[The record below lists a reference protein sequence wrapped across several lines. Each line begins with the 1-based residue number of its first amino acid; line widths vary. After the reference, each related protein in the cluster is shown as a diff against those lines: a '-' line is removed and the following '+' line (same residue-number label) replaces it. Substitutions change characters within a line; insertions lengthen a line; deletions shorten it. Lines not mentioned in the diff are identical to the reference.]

1 MSAVT
6 ATINSRGETSNK
18 QTDDDEEYLVEP
30 RFKYKRVVHDVA
42 KRLEQDS
49 ASCVVVH
56 DKFICIGFSS
66 GRIAFFDH
74 LGHVHFEKKVQSHRC
89 SVSHLAVDGIGNY
102 VISCAND
109 KKVCIQGFGHSE
121 FNQNIDVYPAAK
133 CVALAE
139 DFSKPGSSQSFIIAG
154 QCLTFHERGFL
165 GKRKTVLYQ
174 GLDRDGLIMM
184 CTWKS
189 SLIAFT
195 NDSGTRIYDCNLK
208 RIITL
213 IQPVQQEKPIPI
225 SRFPPRHCWID
236 SLTLIVAWGTEEHR
250 LFKLQDA
257 AGIAHKKVEIINQW
271 TLPDFFISGISF
283 TLSDSASVCEQSWDE
298 IVVFGFGLNENGE
311 SSQSDAETGGFDDTK
326 AHPCLIDD
334 RVSWFLENKLYK
346 EALECALKDRSG
358 LVETSISEIGRRLIH
373 TLIEQNDF
381 KSAAAYLTQICGR
394 CKEEWEYYCE
404 LFEKHGEILKLVPY
418 IPAGSPQ
425 LEPECYEWMLTAALY
440 SRTRLFRKL
449 IHEWNPDIY
458 RAASIIDKILK
469 RMADNHPTTKG
480 ANANNKD
487 VNLLQ
492 SLAYLLAYVR
502 NYERALDIYML
513 LKDKAIFGV
522 IDRYHLFVLVKD
534 RIVELMEIS
543 SDLAVRL
550 LLDNEDSIPST
561 QVVKQLSKTPR
572 LQMAYLNRLYSRGE
586 ANEHTDLMIRLYAEY
601 DRPKLMP
608 FLKKCEIYKLGQA
621 LEICKRK
628 GYIQEVVYLL
638 GRSGDRLKAL
648 DVIMTQLEDI
658 DGAISF
664 CMDHDYDVELWHRLV
679 ELSFRKPEHIQK
691 LLAEVVSFV
700 DALLVIEKIPD
711 DVEIPG
717 LKKALLKI
725 LRDYE
730 LQISLLKDSKKIGLE
745 DCLSLMKS
753 RVEIAAN
760 SNFVDVKRSCDACGN
775 TIIFANDESNNFND
789 ELLLLGCDHL
799 FHSPCIL
806 SDGNQSIVCPI
817 CFSTAEM
824 ENEQKQKSDV
834 ELIFYE
840 RKTAIPNEAQRFWYF
855 VYNISSLTLKRE
867 QTGFLPSSMIWELPF
882 VTQNGLHFIHR
893 KSNGGYLATHS
904 ADEED
909 QRVDWTVSDVL
920 PDDSATVNLSRR
932 AVWANC
938 WKNEPFGIFV
948 ISKKDENTTKAE
960 VCVTTAA
967 TIDGDASNFAV
978 RLIGDDLLIHCDL
991 PSQPTFYR
999 VRGFL
1004 SASRVAFAET
1014 IEETGGIG
1022 LADVICSI
1030 CLDTYNDPRTLSCG
1044 HSFCNQCLARL
1055 SAKVPVVCSAIRCPN
1070 CRNPSKI
1077 PTTGLPMNYGLK
1089 GQHGNVTRLPTE
1101 ILILEAIEMLEK
1113 VRRSQTFDQR
1123 CSVCRLACVDE
1134 ELWRCIDCDRGNSSI
1149 CANCILHKHNNHAI
1163 KREVDF
1169 KNTKAIEE
1177 IRREFVNNTKA
1188 QFDRFSEELNEKFR
1202 LLVLE
1207 SLEESLFNEHN
1218 CDLKAAV
1225 PTITGS
1231 SAI

>member
-18 QTDDDEEYLVEP
+18 QTDDDEEFLVEP
-30 RFKYKRVVHDVA
+30 RFKYQRVVHDVA

-121 FNQNIDVYPAAK
+121 FNQNIDVYPVAK

-139 DFSKPGSSQSFIIAG
+139 DFSKPGSGQSFITAG

-184 CTWKS
+184 CTWKN

-195 NDSGTRIYDCNLK
+195 NDTGTRIYDCNLK

-213 IQPVQQEKPIPI
+213 IQPVRQEKPIPI

-236 SLTLIVAWGTEEHR
+236 SLTLIVAWGSSISICCVTTQSR
-250 LFKLQDA
+250 DA
-257 AGIAHKKVEIINQW
+257 AGIPHKKVEIINQW
-271 TLPDFFISGISF
+271 SLSDFFISGISF
-283 TLSDSASVCEQSWDE
+283 TLSDPTSVCEQSWDE

-311 SSQSDAETGGFDDTK
+311 SSQSDAETSGFDDTK
-326 AHPCLIDD
+326 SVYSDISNLTALNLRHEQANAQLMLLKAVSMTQYTITSEDMIGMRHADIRLLKRFFLCSIPSDSLYFLLGSRELIEAHPCLIDD

-381 KSAAAYLTQICGR
+381 TSAAAYLTQICGR

-469 RMADNHPTTKG
+469 RMADNHSTTKG

-487 VNLLQ
+487 ANLLQ

-502 NYERALDIYML
+502 NYQRALDIYML

-522 IDRYHLFVLVKD
+522 IDRYHLFHLVKD

-550 LLDNEDSIPST
+550 LLDNEDSIPSK
-561 QVVKQLSKTPR
+561 QVVNQLSKTPR

-601 DRPKLMP
+601 DRSKLMP

-679 ELSFRKPEHIQK
+679 ELSIRKPEHIKK
-691 LLAEVVSFV
+691 LLAEVVYFV

-711 DVEIPG
+711 DVEIPD

-730 LQISLLKDSKKIGLE
+730 LQISLLNDSKKIGLE
-745 DCLSLMKS
+745 DCLSLMES
-753 RVEIAAN
+753 RVGIAAN
-760 SNFVDVKRSCDACGN
+760 SSFVDVKRACDACGN
-775 TIIFANDESNNFND
+775 TIILANDEINNSHD
-789 ELLLLGCDHL
+789 ELLFLGCNHL

-806 SDGNQSIVCPI
+806 SNGNQSIVCPI
-817 CFSTAEM
+817 CFSTAQIK
-824 ENEQKQKSDV
+824 NEQKQKSDV
-834 ELIFYE
+834 EDDGL
-840 RKTAIPNEAQRFWYF
+840 T
-855 VYNISSLTLKRE
+855 SLVSQANLN
-867 QTGFLPSSMIWELPF
+867 PF
-882 VTQNGLHFIHR
+882 
-893 KSNGGYLATHS
+893 
-904 ADEED
+904 
-909 QRVDWTVSDVL
+909 
-920 PDDSATVNLSRR
+920 
-932 AVWANC
+932 
-938 WKNEPFGIFV
+938 
-948 ISKKDENTTKAE
+948 
-960 VCVTTAA
+960 
-967 TIDGDASNFAV
+967 
-978 RLIGDDLLIHCDL
+978 
-991 PSQPTFYR
+991 
-999 VRGFL
+999 
-1004 SASRVAFAET
+1004 
-1014 IEETGGIG
+1014 
-1022 LADVICSI
+1022 
-1030 CLDTYNDPRTLSCG
+1030 
-1044 HSFCNQCLARL
+1044 
-1055 SAKVPVVCSAIRCPN
+1055 
-1070 CRNPSKI
+1070 
-1077 PTTGLPMNYGLK
+1077 
-1089 GQHGNVTRLPTE
+1089 
-1101 ILILEAIEMLEK
+1101 
-1113 VRRSQTFDQR
+1113 FD
-1123 CSVCRLACVDE
+1123 
-1134 ELWRCIDCDRGNSSI
+1134 
-1149 CANCILHKHNNHAI
+1149 
-1163 KREVDF
+1163 
-1169 KNTKAIEE
+1169 
-1177 IRREFVNNTKA
+1177 
-1188 QFDRFSEELNEKFR
+1188 
-1202 LLVLE
+1202 
-1207 SLEESLFNEHN
+1207 
-1218 CDLKAAV
+1218 
-1225 PTITGS
+1225 
-1231 SAI
+1231 